1 MAPAGDI
8 PDTDSR
14 RTQVKYAYVWLA
26 AALCL
31 LPANPGPARTSAPAS
46 QPGPHRSPADV
57 AVLPG
62 GRLAL
67 SANQTSDSAS
77 LVDLRDGKVLDEKPC
92 GHKPAAVACSADGTR
107 AAVSNLWSGT
117 LTLLEVRGDAL
128 RPAGEVRVGHLPRGL
143 VFAPGGDRLHVA
155 LSGADEVAEV
165 DWPTRAVVRRL
176 PAAGEPRRVVLSAD
190 GRYLAA
196 ASGRSAQV
204 RCWDA
209 SPGKLL
215 WERSIHDAFNLHGLT
230 LSPDGKSLVTTQV
243 HDHHHTIARNTI
255 ENSWALD
262 SRLAR
267 MAMGPAGARGEF
279 DQVAVDQRGRAVG
292 DPCAV
297 AFSAKGDWLAATA
310 AGTQELLVLRS
321 ASVPWA
327 GSEPPDFLDS
337 SLAVDEGKFRRVALG
352 GRPLAVQFTGHR
364 AVVANYLLDAL
375 QVVDVAAG
383 KVERTVALGGPAAPS
398 LARRGEAIFYDA
410 RRSHHQW
417 FSCHTCHPDGH
428 TSGRTFDTLNDE
440 SYGNP
445 KMTPTLRGVARTGPW
460 TWHGWQKDLG
470 AAVEKS
476 MTETLFGPRPTAD
489 DVRAVVAFLGTL
501 DHPPNPHRGAGGTP
515 GAAAGRGE
523 SLFRGKAGC
532 VRCHKGAD
540 YTSPKTYDVKLES
553 DGSPYEE
560 WNPPSLRGVCDRG
573 PYLHDGRADTL
584 DELLRTAHAPEKL
597 GGEALTPEERRDLVD
612 FLKSL

>member
-1 MAPAGDI
+1 
-8 PDTDSR
+8 
-14 RTQVKYAYVWLA
+14 VKYAYVWLA

-31 LPANPGPARTSAPAS
+31 IPVNSGPARPAD
-46 QPGPHRSPADV
+46 PGPRTEPHRSPADV

-67 SANQTSDSAS
+67 SANQTADSAS
-77 LVDLRDGKVLDEKPC
+77 LVDLQSGKVLDEKPC

-117 LTLLEVRGDAL
+117 LTLLEVRGETL
-128 RPAGEVRVGHLPRGL
+128 RTSGEVRVGHLPRGIE
-143 VFAPGGDRLHVA
+143 FAPGGGRLYVA
-155 LSGADEVAEV
+155 LSGAGEVAEV
-165 DWPTRAVVRRL
+165 DWPTRTVVRRL
-176 PAAGEPRRVVLSAD
+176 PAAGEPRRLALTAD

-196 ASGRSAQV
+196 TSGRSAQV

-209 SPGKLL
+209 RAGKLL
-215 WERSIHDAFNLHGLT
+215 WERTVHDAFNLHGLT
-230 LSPDGKSLVTTQV
+230 LSPDGKSLVTTLV
-243 HDHHHTIARNTI
+243 HDHHHTIAKNMI

-267 MAMGPAGARGEF
+267 LAMGPDGARGEF
-279 DQVAVDQRGRAVG
+279 DQIAVDQRGRAVG

-297 AFSAKGDWLAATA
+297 AFSEKGDWLAAAA
-310 AGTQELLVLRS
+310 AGTQELLVFR
-321 ASVPWA
+321 AAAAPWA

-337 SLAVDEGKFRRVALG
+337 SLAVDEGKFRRVPLG
-352 GRPLAVQFTGHR
+352 GRPLAVQFAVHQ
-364 AVVANYLLDAL
+364 AVVANYLLDCL
-375 QVVDVAAG
+375 QVVDVAAA
-383 KVERTVALGGPAAPS
+383 KVVRTVPLGGPATPS

-410 RRSHHQW
+410 KRSHHQW

-428 TSGRTFDTLNDE
+428 TSGQVFDTLNDE

-445 KMTPTLRGVARTGPW
+445 KLTPSLRGVARTGPY

-476 MTETLFGPRPTAD
+476 MTETLFGPKPSAD
-489 DVRAVVAFLGTL
+489 DVKAVVAFLGTL
-501 DHPPNPHRGAGGTP
+501 DHPPNPHRGP
-515 GAAAGRGE
+515 GPALSAAAGRGE

-553 DGSPYEE
+553 DGSPYDE
-560 WNPPSLRGVCDRG
+560 WNPPSLRGLCDRG

-584 DELLRTAHAPEKL
+584 EEVLRGAHAPEKL
-597 GGEALTPEERRDLVD
+597 GGEELTPAERRDLVE